1 MAEINLGRI
10 KPIWKGAYSAAV
22 VYKPLD
28 FISYL
33 GSPYFCILETTA
45 GILPT
50 NATYFQLV
58 SSPLLAAAI
67 TDGDTTHA
75 PDGNSVY
82 DALALKANLNSP
94 VFTGSPEM
102 PTLKLTTGAGAG
114 KVPVSDADGDLTLT
128 DLAAGLPIATAAGTV
143 DAITANYSPDI
154 ALADMTI
161 IAFVASGANTSATPT
176 FAPDGLT
183 AHTIV
188 KHGGAALV
196 AGDIPGEHA
205 VCIME
210 YNLTH
215 TRWELLNPAAAG
227 GGTTFASSAEV
238 LAGSEAAKA
247 VAPDTLKTALDLK
260 ANITPSYYGVSWDES
275 ADTYARTGDNAGL
288 LVGVTLGN
296 TRLPIQANMKRC
308 LLADDGTVN
317 HYLDPTNS
325 ALLAEGGNA
334 TLDGSDG
341 QVMVQ
346 IPKFWHKHTYVGTV
360 HTWEVS
366 TVARTGFAVHP
377 AFLSGAT
384 EYDYIYVGAYEA
396 ILWDATTST
405 YIDYAAGATIDH
417 DNDKLSS
424 VTAKKPVTNITRHY
438 GRVMA
443 AKRGTGWSQE
453 LYDYRSAV
461 QLLYLTEYASFN
473 SQAKI
478 GAGISNVTDWANISY
493 YPFAPSGNSNSIG
506 NATGNTAGGTGYAAE
521 ASKYMSY
528 RGIEH
533 FYGHIYKWMDGLN
546 VYESGGNHRAYVC
559 NVLANLNDDTT
570 TNYTD
575 TGINCKADDGYQNT
589 LINIDRG
596 FLPAVGTD
604 ADAATKI
611 TDYYYQTTGW
621 AVARSGGSASYGADD
636 GVFCLSVVNASSS
649 SNAAIGSRVCFR

>member
-10 KPIWKGAYSAAV
+10 KPIWKGNYSAAT

-28 FISYL
+28 FLSYL

-58 SSPLLAAAI
+58 STLLLAASI
-67 TDGDTTHA
+67 LDGDTTHA

-114 KVPVSDADGDLTLT
+114 KVPVSDAEGDLTLT

-143 DAITANYSPDI
+143 DAITADYSPNVSLSDT
-154 ALADMTI
+154 TI
-161 IAFVASGANTSATPT
+161 VAFVASGANTSATPT

-205 VCIME
+205 VCILE

-215 TRWELLNPAAAG
+215 TRWELLNPAAG
-227 GGTTFASSAEV
+227 GS
-238 LAGSEAAKA
+238 
-247 VAPDTLKTALDLK
+247 
-260 ANITPSYYGVSWDES
+260 TPPYYGVSWDES
-275 ADTYARTGDNAGL
+275 ADIYARTGDNAGL
-288 LVGVTLGN
+288 IVGVTLGN

-308 LLADDGTVN
+308 LVADDGTVN

-346 IPKFWHKHTYVGTV
+346 IPKFWYKHTYVGTV

-366 TVARTGFAVHP
+366 TVARTGFDVHP

-384 EYDYIYVGAYEA
+384 ESDYIYIGAYEA

-473 SQAKI
+473 SQSKI
-478 GAGISNVTDWANISY
+478 GAGISNVTNWTNISL

-533 FYGHIYKWMDGLN
+533 FYGHLYKWIDGLN

-559 NVLANLNDDTT
+559 NVLANLDDDTT

-575 TGINCKADDGYQNT
+575 TGVNCKADDGYQNT
-589 LINIDRG
+589 LINIARG
-596 FLPAVGTD
+596 FLPAVGSD

-611 TDYYYQTTGW
+611 TDYYYQTQGW
-621 AVARSGGSASYGADD
+621 AVAFSGGAADNGAYDGVFFLHVYNESSASY
-636 GVFCLSVVNASSS
+636 VYC
-649 SNAAIGSRVCFR
+649 GSRVCFR